1 MISDAEVEAFV
12 CSSFRTVWAL
22 ELLQFLLADNRG
34 HSRAELVSALRASD
48 AVIAQSLAA
57 LRAVGLVLIEAD
69 GSVRINRADDRTF
82 ELIGATIDL
91 YLKSPDRIRRLIISS
106 SSPGV
111 TAFADAFRLRKD

>member
-57 LRAVGLVLIEAD
+57 LRAVDLVLIEAD